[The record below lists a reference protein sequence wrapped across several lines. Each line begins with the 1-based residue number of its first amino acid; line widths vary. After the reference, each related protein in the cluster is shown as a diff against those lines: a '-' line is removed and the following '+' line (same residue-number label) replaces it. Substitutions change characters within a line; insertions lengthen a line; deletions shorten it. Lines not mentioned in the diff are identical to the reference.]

1 MVDAGTTL
9 YPFLSSP
16 APGSRPSDTLRPR
29 KTLTAWAAQC
39 RYLIALLDTKVSSRS
54 YEFTKR
60 TVDLAGSALL
70 LLLLLPVFTVI
81 ALAIKLQDGG
91 PILFWQKRVGKW
103 GRVFDFPKFRSM
115 VIDAEAHQHQLS
127 RRNHHGECVTFKIKQ
142 DPRIT
147 AVGRIL
153 RKLSLDELPQLW
165 CVLKGD
171 MSLVGPRP
179 PLPSEVER
187 YSLADR
193 CRLEITP
200 GLTCLWQ
207 VKGRADIPFPEQVK
221 FDVEYIESRS
231 LFLDFRLLL
240 ATVPAVLSGRGAY

>member
-1 MVDAGTTL
+1 M
-9 YPFLSSP
+9 
-16 APGSRPSDTLRPR
+16 
-29 KTLTAWAAQC
+29 
-39 RYLIALLDTKVSSRS
+39 
-54 YEFTKR
+54 
-60 TVDLAGSALL
+60 
-70 LLLLLPVFTVI
+70 
-81 ALAIKLQDGG
+81 
-91 PILFWQKRVGKW
+91 
-103 GRVFDFPKFRSM
+103 
-115 VIDAEAHQHQLS
+115 
-127 RRNHHGECVTFKIKQ
+127 
-142 DPRIT
+142 
-147 AVGRIL
+147 GRIL